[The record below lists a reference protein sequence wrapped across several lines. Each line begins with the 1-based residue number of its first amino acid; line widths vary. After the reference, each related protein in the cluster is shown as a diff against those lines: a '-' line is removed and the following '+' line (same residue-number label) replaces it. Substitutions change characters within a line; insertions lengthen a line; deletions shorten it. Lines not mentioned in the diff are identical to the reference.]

1 MDKSLIKNTGESLD
15 IKAAY
20 IKMQISFELPDDLL
34 ESMKDIKDLNGI
46 LLLNNNTTVNTE
58 NGTQSDQYL
67 LSDNKMYDTSDVV
80 VGVENIREYKL
91 ETLNKKPN

>member
-1 MDKSLIKNTGESLD
+1 
-15 IKAAY
+15 
-20 IKMQISFELPDDLL
+20 MQISFELPDDLL